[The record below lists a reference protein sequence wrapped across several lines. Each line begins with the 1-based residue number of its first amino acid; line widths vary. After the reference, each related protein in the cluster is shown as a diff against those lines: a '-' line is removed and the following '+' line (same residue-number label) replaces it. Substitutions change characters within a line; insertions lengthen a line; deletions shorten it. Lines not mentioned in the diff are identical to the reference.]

1 MTNNVFII
9 TREELY
15 KEIWE
20 ISLTGVAKKYDLNY
34 SKLVSACKE
43 HNIPYPTS
51 AYWTKKKMGLDIKY
65 DVMPLPESHEKEIRL
80 ELKNSKPLL
89 KKNDNEEEND
99 IQEFNYLNFL
109 DENERSKVATVI
121 SELDINKH
129 KRLHKT
135 ILDYKNKVKDERKEE
150 RQRNYY
156 NPYYNIHNYTE
167 TGYFANVSKNEKDRC
182 MKVLSTIYYAIEEL
196 GGKINSDF
204 SMQIR
209 GERLNIEIEELKDKV
224 NHELTKEEAK
234 KLLEYEDEKKRYSYA
249 YKPQIRKYDYI
260 HNGKLKITFEN
271 REYIKETDKVKLED
285 KLGDI
290 IVKLYEKSERI
301 RVARVAREEEAKRRE
316 EERKRE
322 VELKNRRKEEAI
334 KTIDLVN
341 KSEDYRIACEIR
353 NYIKAVELK
362 EELDEDT
369 KQLIKWAN
377 KKADWFDPIID
388 ANDELLGKREHG
400 VSSKDKN
407 DELNGYATYY
417 GWY

>member
-1 MTNNVFII
+1 MESNIFII
-9 TREELY
+9 AREELY

-34 SKLVSACKE
+34 SKLANACKE

-51 AYWTKKKMGLDIKY
+51 AYWTKRKMGLDTKD
-65 DVMPLPESHEKEIRL
+65 DVIPLPESDEKEIRL
-80 ELKNSKPLL
+80 ELKNNKPLF
-89 KKNDNEEEND
+89 KEYDTKEDD
-99 IQEFNYLNFL
+99 VIQKFNYLNFL

-129 KRLHKT
+129 KKLHKA
-135 ILDYKNKVKDERKEE
+135 ILDYKNKLKDERREE

-156 NPYYNIHNYTE
+156 NIHDYTE
-167 TGYFANVSKNEKDRC
+167 TGYFANVSKSEKDRC

-209 GERLNIEIEELKDKV
+209 GERLNIEIEELKDKI

-234 KLLEYEDEKKRYSYA
+234 KLLEYEDKKKRYSYA
-249 YKPQIRKYDYI
+249 YKPQIRKYDYV
-260 HNGKLKITFEN
+260 HNGKLKITFES
-271 REYIKETDKVKLED
+271 REYIKETGKVKLED
-285 KLGDI
+285 KLGDV

-301 RVARVAREEEAKRRE
+301 RVERVAREEEAKRRE

-341 KSEDYRIACEIR
+341 KAEDYRIACEIR

-362 EELDEDT
+362 EELNEDM
-369 KQLIKWAN
+369 KKWVEWAN
-377 KKADWFDPIID
+377 KKADWFDPIVD
-388 ANDELLGKREHG
+388 ANDELLGKRKHG

-407 DELNGYATYY
+407 DELNGYTTYY

>member
-51 AYWTKKKMGLDIKY
+51 AYWTKKKMGLDIKD

-80 ELKNSKPLL
+80 ELKNSKPLF

-301 RVARVAREEEAKRRE
+301 RVARVAREKEAKRRE

-322 VELKNRRKEEAI
+322 VELKNKRKEEAI

-369 KQLIKWAN
+369 KQWIKWAN

>member
-1 MTNNVFII
+1 MESNIFII

-34 SKLVSACKE
+34 SKLASTCKE

-51 AYWTKKKMGLDIKY
+51 AYWTKKKMGLDTKD
-65 DVMPLPESHEKEIRL
+65 DVLPLPESDEKEIRL
-80 ELKNSKPLL
+80 ELKNSKPLF
-89 KKNDNEEEND
+89 KEKYTKEDD
-99 IQEFNYLNFL
+99 VIQEFNYLNFL

-129 KRLHKT
+129 KKLHKT
-135 ILDYKNKVKDERKEE
+135 ILDYKNKLKDERREE

-156 NPYYNIHNYTE
+156 NPYYNIHDYTE

-209 GERLNIEIEELKDKV
+209 GERLNIEIEELKDKI

-249 YKPQIRKYDYI
+249 YKPQIRKYDYV
-260 HNGKLKITFEN
+260 HNGKLKITFES

-285 KLGDI
+285 KLGDV
-290 IVKLYEKSERI
+290 IVKLYDKSERI
-301 RVARVAREEEAKRRE
+301 RVERVTREEEAKRRE
-316 EERKRE
+316 EERRRE
-322 VELKNRRKEEAI
+322 VEFKSRRKEEAI

-341 KSEDYRIACEIR
+341 KAEDYRIACEIR

-362 EELDEDT
+362 EELDEDM
-369 KQLIKWAN
+369 KKWIEWAN
-377 KKADWFDPIID
+377 KKADWFDPIVD
-388 ANDELLGKREHG
+388 ASDELLGKREHG

>member
-369 KQLIKWAN
+369 KQWIKWAN

>member
-1 MTNNVFII
+1 MESNIFII

-15 KEIWE
+15 KEIWK
-20 ISLTGVAKKYDLNY
+20 ISLTGVAKKYELNY
-34 SKLVSACKE
+34 SKLASTCKKY
-43 HNIPYPTS
+43 NIPYPTS
-51 AYWTKKKMGLDIKY
+51 AYWTKKKMGLDTKD
-65 DVMPLPESHEKEIRL
+65 DVIPLPKSDEKEIRL

-89 KKNDNEEEND
+89 KKNDNKEEND

-121 SELDINKH
+121 SELDVNKH
-129 KRLHKT
+129 KKLHKT
-135 ILDYKNKVKDERKEE
+135 ILDYKNKVKDERREE
-150 RQRNYY
+150 RQKNYY
-156 NPYYNIHNYTE
+156 NPYYNIHDYTE

-285 KLGDI
+285 KLGDV

-301 RVARVAREEEAKRRE
+301 RVAREAREEEAKRRE

-341 KSEDYRIACEIR
+341 KAEDYRIACEIR
-353 NYIKAVELK
+353 NYIKAVELRK
-362 EELDEDT
+362 ELDEDT
-369 KQLIKWAN
+369 KKWIKWAN

-388 ANDELLGKREHG
+388 ASDELLGKREHG

>member
-1 MTNNVFII
+1 MAKYTDEDIRKMSKITCKIAGDYLGISSMAVSIGMRNNV
-9 TREELY
+9 
-15 KEIWE
+15 
-20 ISLTGVAKKYDLNY
+20 
-34 SKLVSACKE
+34 
-43 HNIPYPTS
+43 
-51 AYWTKKKMGLDIKY
+51 
-65 DVMPLPESHEKEIRL
+65 LPIGFAIH
-80 ELKNSKPLL
+80 
-89 KKNDNEEEND
+89 NEEEND
-99 IQEFNYLNFL
+99 IQKFNYLNFL
-109 DENERSKVATVI
+109 DENERSKVAAVI

-129 KRLHKT
+129 KKLHKT

-156 NPYYNIHNYTE
+156 NPYYNIHDYIE
-167 TGYFANVSKNEKDRC
+167 TGYFANISKNEKDRC

-301 RVARVAREEEAKRRE
+301 RVARIAREEEAKRRE

-322 VELKNRRKEEAI
+322 VELKNKRKEEAI

-369 KQLIKWAN
+369 KQWIKWAN
-377 KKADWFDPIID
+377 KKADWFDSIID

-407 DELNGYATYY
+407 DELNGYSAYY

>member
-1 MTNNVFII
+1 MESNIFII

-20 ISLTGVAKKYDLNY
+20 ISLTGVATKYDLNY
-34 SKLVSACKE
+34 SKLASACKKY
-43 HNIPYPTS
+43 NIPYPTS
-51 AYWTKKKMGLDIKY
+51 AYWTKKKMGLDTKD
-65 DVMPLPESHEKEIRL
+65 DVIPLPESDEKEIRL
-80 ELKNSKPLL
+80 ELKKNKPLF
-89 KKNDNEEEND
+89 KEND
-99 IQEFNYLNFL
+99 TKEDDVIQEFNYLNFL

-121 SELDINKH
+121 SELDVNKH
-129 KRLHKT
+129 KKLHKT
-135 ILDYKNKVKDERKEE
+135 ILDYKNKLKDDRREE

-156 NPYYNIHNYTE
+156 NPYYNIHDYTE

-182 MKVLSTIYYAIEEL
+182 MKILSTIYYAIEEL

-249 YKPQIRKYDYI
+249 YKPQIRKYDYV
-260 HNGKLKITFEN
+260 HNGKLKITFES

-301 RVARVAREEEAKRRE
+301 RVERVAREEEAKRRE

-322 VELKNRRKEEAI
+322 VEYKNRRKEEAI
-334 KTIDLVN
+334 KTIELVN
-341 KSEDYRIACEIR
+341 KAEDYRIACEIR

-362 EELDEDT
+362 GELDEDM
-369 KQLIKWAN
+369 KKWIEWAN
-377 KKADWFDPIID
+377 KKADWFDPIVD
-388 ANDELLGKREHG
+388 SSDELLGRREHG

>member
-51 AYWTKKKMGLDIKY
+51 AYWTKKKMGLDIKD
-65 DVMPLPESHEKEIRL
+65 DVMLLPESHEKEIRL
-80 ELKNSKPLL
+80 ELKNSKPLF

-196 GGKINSDF
+196 GGKMNSDF

-234 KLLEYEDEKKRYSYA
+234 KLVEYEDEKKRYSYA

-301 RVARVAREEEAKRRE
+301 RVVRVAREEEAKRRE

-322 VELKNRRKEEAI
+322 VELKNKRKEEAI

-369 KQLIKWAN
+369 KQWIKWAN

>member
-209 GERLNIEIEELKDKV
+209 GERLNIEIQELKDKV

-369 KQLIKWAN
+369 KQWIKWAN

>member
-353 NYIKAVELK
+353 NYIKEVELK

-369 KQLIKWAN
+369 KKWIKREN

>member
-1 MTNNVFII
+1 MESNILII
-9 TREELY
+9 TREKLY
-15 KEIWE
+15 KEIWQ
-20 ISLTGVAKKYDLNY
+20 ISLTGVTKKYDLNY
-34 SKLVSACKE
+34 SKLASACKE
-43 HNIPYPTS
+43 YNIPYPTS
-51 AYWTKKKMGLDIKY
+51 AYWTKKKMGLDTRG
-65 DVMPLPESHEKEIRL
+65 DVIPLPELDEKEIRL
-80 ELKNSKPLL
+80 ELKNSKPLF
-89 KKNDNEEEND
+89 KEND
-99 IQEFNYLNFL
+99 TKEDDVIQKFNYLNFL
-109 DENERSKVATVI
+109 DENERRKVAIVI

-129 KRLHKT
+129 KKLHKT
-135 ILDYKNKVKDERKEE
+135 ILDYKNKIKDERREE

-156 NPYYNIHNYTE
+156 NPYYNIHDYIE
-167 TGYFANVSKNEKDRC
+167 TGYFVNVSKSEKDRC

-209 GERLNIEIEELKDKV
+209 GEILNIEIEELKDKV

-249 YKPQIRKYDYI
+249 YKPQIRKYDHV
-260 HNGKLKITFEN
+260 HNGKLKITFESK
-271 REYIKETDKVKLED
+271 EYIKETDKVKLED

-290 IVKLYEKSERI
+290 IVKLYEKCERI
-301 RVARVAREEEAKRRE
+301 RVERVAREEEAKRRE

-341 KSEDYRIACEIR
+341 KAEDYRIACEIR
-353 NYIKAVELK
+353 NYIKAVELR
-362 EELDEDT
+362 EELDENMKT
-369 KQLIKWAN
+369 WIEWAN

-388 ANDELLGKREHG
+388 ASDGLLGKREHG

>member
-51 AYWTKKKMGLDIKY
+51 AYWTKKKMGLDIKD
-65 DVMPLPESHEKEIRL
+65 DVIPLPESQEKEIRL
-80 ELKNSKPLL
+80 ELKNSKPLF

-109 DENERSKVATVI
+109 DENERSKIATVI
-121 SELDINKH
+121 YELDVNKH

-135 ILDYKNKVKDERKEE
+135 ILDYKNKLKDERKEE

-156 NPYYNIHNYTE
+156 NPYYNIRDYTE

-182 MKVLSTIYYAIEEL
+182 MKILSTIYYAIEEL

-260 HNGKLKITFEN
+260 HNSKLKITFEN

-285 KLGDI
+285 KLGDV

-301 RVARVAREEEAKRRE
+301 RVERVAREEEAKRRE

-362 EELDEDT
+362 EDLDEDT
-369 KQLIKWAN
+369 KQWIEWAN

-388 ANDELLGKREHG
+388 VNDELLGKREHG

>member
-167 TGYFANVSKNEKDRC
+167 TGYFANVSKNEIDRC
-182 MKVLSTIYYAIEEL
+182 LKVVSTIYYAIEEL

-369 KQLIKWAN
+369 KQWIKWAN

>member
-9 TREELY
+9 TRKELY

-51 AYWTKKKMGLDIKY
+51 AYWTKKKMGLDTKD
-65 DVMPLPESHEKEIRL
+65 DVIFLPESDEKEIKL
-80 ELKNSKPLL
+80 ELKNSKPLF
-89 KKNDNEEEND
+89 KKNDTEEEND
-99 IQEFNYLNFL
+99 IQEFNYLSFL
-109 DENERSKVATVI
+109 DENERSKIATVI
-121 SELDINKH
+121 SELDVNKH

-156 NPYYNIHNYTE
+156 NPYYNIHDYTE

-209 GERLNIEIEELKDKV
+209 EERLNIEIEELKDKV

-285 KLGDI
+285 KLGDV

-362 EELDEDT
+362 EELDENT
-369 KQLIKWAN
+369 KKWIEWAN

-388 ANDELLGKREHG
+388 ASDELLGKREHG

-407 DELNGYATYY
+407 DELNKYATYY
-417 GWY
+417 

>member
-51 AYWTKKKMGLDIKY
+51 AYWTKKKMGLDIND
-65 DVMPLPESHEKEIRL
+65 DVIPLHESQEKEIRL
-80 ELKNSKPLL
+80 ELKNSKPLF

-109 DENERSKVATVI
+109 DANERSKVATVI
-121 SELDINKH
+121 SELDVNKH

-156 NPYYNIHNYTE
+156 NPYYNIRDYTE

-182 MKVLSTIYYAIEEL
+182 MKILSTIYYAIEEL

-204 SMQIR
+204 LMQIR

-260 HNGKLKITFEN
+260 HNSKLKITFEN

-285 KLGDI
+285 KLGDV

-362 EELDEDT
+362 EDLDEDT
-369 KQLIKWAN
+369 KQWIEWAN

-388 ANDELLGKREHG
+388 VNDELLGRREHA